1 MGLGSIL
8 YSSRRLSSSGLSL
21 LIGFQVLS
29 VSEVQ
34 LRFRTAQQ
42 RLPSGRSFFLSAGR
56 CLYSLGSPC
65 RAELIELLISSL
77 YSQWKVRK
85 DNGFSCRGD
94 WVRMICFHVSGVQSR
109 KVKEKGCGCFTQTKG
124 RLRPALG

>member
-1 MGLGSIL
+1 MGLGSVL

-21 LIGFQVLS
+21 LTGFQVLI
-29 VSEVQ
+29 VSEGQ
-34 LRFRTAQQ
+34 LGFRTAPQ
-42 RLPSGRSFFLSAGR
+42 RLQSGRLLFLSAGC
-56 CLYSLGSPC
+56 CLYSSGSPC
-65 RAELIELLISSL
+65 RAELSELLISSF

-85 DNGFSCRGD
+85 DNVFSCRGD

-109 KVKEKGCGCFTQTKG
+109 KLKEKGCGCFIQTEG